1 MKDFWITLFATFL
14 SVLLVVFGITCKIA
28 IPVFIVFLV
37 LKLVGIATFGWFY
50 VFLPLII
57 MAVAYVLIV
66 VIKVLA
72 EI

>member
-14 SVLLVVFGITCKIA
+14 SVLLVVLGIACKIA

-37 LKLVGIATFGWFY
+37 LKLVGVITFGWFY

-57 MAVAYVLIV
+57 MAVAYVVIV
-66 VIKVLA
+66 VIKVLE